1 MAKLFKGLFLW
12 QIFRTNTYIV
22 IRCFLALFLILFS
35 FYFFT
40 DWEGYFELKKNFN
53 MLLYTKIAKYFISI
67 GGIVFITLNLKKIS
81 LYKESSRLVPSLA
94 NAQSI
99 DSDFIELIEKPNI
112 QTTTQRIRN
121 KYYGENLN
129 V

>member
-12 QIFRTNTYIV
+12 QIFRTNTYIL

-35 FYFFT
+35 FYFFS

-53 MLLYTKIAKYFISI
+53 MLLYTKIAKYFVLI
-67 GGIVFITLNLKKIS
+67 GGIAFITLNLKKIS
-81 LYKESSRLVPSLA
+81 LYKESSRLAPTLPDVK
-94 NAQSI
+94 SI

-121 KYYGENLN
+121 KYYGENFN